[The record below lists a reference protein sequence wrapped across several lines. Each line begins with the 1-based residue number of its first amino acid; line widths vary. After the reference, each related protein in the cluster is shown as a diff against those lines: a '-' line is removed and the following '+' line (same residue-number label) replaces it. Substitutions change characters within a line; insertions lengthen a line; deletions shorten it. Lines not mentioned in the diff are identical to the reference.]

1 MKWMAFPEE
10 IIPVCIHVLIGIELM
25 CTIRKARMVVAEAEE
40 LTFAEPFYAL
50 AR

>member
-25 CTIRKARMVVAEAEE
+25 YMIHNGQMVVTEAEE
-40 LTFAEPFYAL
+40 LSFAEQFYAL
-50 AR
+50 AG